1 MIAHIQGKLIEKTP
15 TEVVIDC
22 MGVGYLIHISL
33 HTYSQIP
40 ESENIKLYTQL
51 IVREDAHTL
60 YGFMNLSERE
70 LFRLLIGVSGIGA
83 NSARTI
89 LSSVEPALLQ
99 SALANGDSGTLQR
112 IKGIGLKTAQRM
124 VLELKD
130 KVLKMPNFEGHFA
143 PSYNIQRE
151 ETLSAL
157 EVLGF
162 VRKASE
168 KMVDRILSEQPDA
181 TVEQIIKQALKNL

>member
-40 ESENIKLYTQL
+40 ESETIKLYTQL

-181 TVEQIIKQALKNL
+181 TVEQVIKQALKNL